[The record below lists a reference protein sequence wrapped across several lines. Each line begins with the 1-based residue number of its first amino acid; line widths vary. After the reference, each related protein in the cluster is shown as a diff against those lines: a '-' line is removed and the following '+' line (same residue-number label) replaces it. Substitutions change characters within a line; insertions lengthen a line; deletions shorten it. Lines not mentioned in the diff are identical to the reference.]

1 MVSYCVVDKKIFLL
15 DCLFSDSLIPID
27 SLINKIDGNVQME
40 IPLEMKHYADDY
52 RKLIDYN
59 LWVREE
65 ITDKKSMIE

>member
-1 MVSYCVVDKKIFLL
+1 
-15 DCLFSDSLIPID
+15 
-27 SLINKIDGNVQME
+27 ME

-65 ITDKKSMIE
+65 ITDKKSMIESYQSIIKNIRFPEADNSFLL